1 MTVTDQIKIIGN
13 KIKANQAQHDLDRLT
28 AKISALSSG
37 ELREYEYL
45 TGEDLGYRPSV
56 LEQTKFDY
64 SPLGKVFSKE
74 SNDKHDKKEGLLK
87 RLKNIEKN
95 QNVNNNDKSKE
106 TNDKSE
112 LNSVKSKSSKKTSIR
127 DDELE
132 RSVYFRD
139 VANMVGIDILGS
151 KDETQTS
158 YLKDDL
164 KDVFLGYPD
173 IFDSDLKSFFENI
186 ASQGKENI
194 NYKLLSREIRKSSK
208 KTFSFLQKHGNLY
221 DFLNNVL
228 ENKSLDNIK
237 LLQVG
242 LLDDLMNGFSV
253 YKKVKGANSATD
265 LYLYLPGNWRKTVY
279 GIFLDT
285 PTDKY
290 HK

>member
-1 MTVTDQIKIIGN
+1 MATKLKQIK
-13 KIKANQAQHDLDRLT
+13 L
-28 AKISALSSG
+28 
-37 ELREYEYL
+37 Y
-45 TGEDLGYRPSV
+45 GYRPSV

-64 SPLGKVFSKE
+64 SPLGKVFSKG
-74 SNDKHDKKEGLLK
+74 SNDKHDKKEGLFK

-95 QNVNNNDKSKE
+95 QNVNNNDKNKE

-132 RSVYFRD
+132 RSAYFRD
-139 VANMVGIDILGS
+139 VANMEGIDILGS

-164 KDVFLGYPD
+164 EGVFLGYPD
-173 IFDSDLKSFFENI
+173 IFDSDLKSFFENT

-228 ENKSLDNIK
+228 ENKSLDNVK

-242 LLDDLMNGFSV
+242 LLDDLVNGFSF
-253 YKKVKGANSATD
+253 YKKIKGANSATD
-265 LYLYLPGNWRKTVY
+265 LYLYLSGNRWKTVY

-290 HK
+290 NK